1 MGGVGASLLAT
12 QGVVADQIADAV
24 KNGLGVRPVAV
35 VAVAKA
41 ADLQHLGVQ
50 AKSRGN
56 FPETGRTI
64 N

>member
-1 MGGVGASLLAT
+1 
-12 QGVVADQIADAV
+12 
-24 KNGLGVRPVAV
+24 VRPVAV